1 MVEEQGS
8 HPVHRDP
15 ASSAQ
20 ALVGPCLQ
28 REEAVAG
35 NFPGRE
41 AEIDRAEPADRLA
54 WLLAP
59 VVEDLLSPRVG
70 EAETTGEPE
79 RTSCPSP
86 DSLVAYPRP
95 QVAAEGQISRYLH
108 LEGPEVDGSPL
119 RPLPKEEEGVQTPR
133 CHPPGAGE
141 RMRRRHSLELAGPV
155 VGIGCCWAEVGVGNP

>member
-1 MVEEQGS
+1 VVEEQGS

-15 ASSAQ
+15 ASLAQ

-35 NFPGRE
+35 NWPGRE
-41 AEIDRAEPADRLA
+41 AEIGRLA

-59 VVEDLLSPRVG
+59 VVEDLLSLRVG

-108 LEGPEVDGSPL
+108 LEGPEEDGSPL
-119 RPLPKEEEGVQTPR
+119 RKEEVGVQTPR
-133 CHPPGAGE
+133 CHPPVAGE
-141 RMRRRHSLELAGPV
+141 RMRRRHSVELAGPV